1 MRTTLIAA
9 CLLAATALQA
19 QTKIELGQDKVLMH
33 HGDNA
38 EWKSPT
44 LNESGWGTSNLVGN
58 EITQRD
64 TWAWYRIH
72 FYLPKSI
79 INSSDLKK
87 ELVFS
92 LGKMDDGLPQDRPEG
107 LQHRMGCH
115 AYLSCAP

>member
-64 TWAWYRIH
+64 IASTSICRNPSSTPPTSRRNWYSRWARWMT
-72 FYLPKSI
+72 ST
-79 INSSDLKK
+79 
-87 ELVFS
+87 
-92 LGKMDDGLPQDRPEG
+92 
-107 LQHRMGCH
+107 
-115 AYLSCAP
+115 